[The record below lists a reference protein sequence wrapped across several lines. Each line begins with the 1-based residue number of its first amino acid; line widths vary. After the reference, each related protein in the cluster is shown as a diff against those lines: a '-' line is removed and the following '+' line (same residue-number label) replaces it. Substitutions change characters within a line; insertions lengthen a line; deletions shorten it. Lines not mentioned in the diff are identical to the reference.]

1 MMINKIESRLTRR
14 GRSSRMAIAL
24 VAIGVLMLGPLS
36 LGAYATWCNGP
47 WHDNGGSSA
56 PATPEPPAPEPETS
70 PPPAPA
76 PEPAPEPTPE
86 PAPEPTPEPT
96 PEPEPEPTPAPEP
109 GGGTGTEGGTDT
121 DEVTSPEP
129 DPSPAPNPA
138 PNPGV
143 ATGEP
148 APTVTNGN
156 PVPSAPAETE
166 KPSAEAPADRKT
178 SVQREKS
185 SEPAS
190 GGALLASANAPVP
203 ADGSASGGS
212 DSTSSG
218 DGRDGAS
225 GDRPGA
231 GADANATDR
240 VRERTT
246 IARAVDGIP
255 LGFRVALLALLFATA
270 VLSVVSWRERRRAEN
285 VARIALLDH
294 LTGLSNR
301 EGFDRQMAIEW
312 QRALRYDRPL
322 GLVFVD
328 LDHFKTFNDTHGH
341 VAGDRLLREVA
352 AAITT
357 TSRGSDFTARLG
369 GDEFVVLCP
378 ETDEEGLA
386 KLVERLRVEASGM
399 AVTLAIGAAHQLP
412 TDEGPDDLMH
422 RADAAMYRA
431 KGGGRRSS
439 KQTGNPMLGS
449 LRRG

>member
-14 GRSSRMAIAL
+14 GRNSRMAIAL

-36 LGAYATWCNGP
+36 LGAYATWCHGP
-47 WHDNGGSSA
+47 WHDNGGTAA
-56 PATPEPPAPEPETS
+56 PSAPEPAAPEPSAPEPAT
-70 PPPAPA
+70 PAPA

-86 PAPEPTPEPT
+86 PTPEQSPEPSPEPAPEPA
-96 PEPEPEPTPAPEP
+96 PAPEP
-109 GGGTGTEGGTDT
+109 GGGTETEG
-121 DEVTSPEP
+121 TSKPEP
-129 DPSPAPNPA
+129 APAPDA
-138 PNPGV
+138 
-143 ATGEP
+143 AAAEP

-156 PVPSAPAETE
+156 PTPSEVVQDEQPSERATTE
-166 KPSAEAPADRKT
+166 RKT
-178 SVQREKS
+178 SVQREGKT
-185 SEPAS
+185 EPTS
-190 GGALLASANAPVP
+190 GGALLASANTP
-203 ADGSASGGS
+203 ASANTTGSAETDASNSS
-212 DSTSSG
+212 DRT
-218 DGRDGAS
+218 DGAS
-225 GDRPGA
+225 GGQDA
-231 GADANATDR
+231 ADSEGSATDR

-255 LGFRVALLALLFATA
+255 LGFRVALLTLLFATA
-270 VLSVVSWRERRRAEN
+270 VLAVVSWRERRRAEN

-312 QRALRYDRPL
+312 QRALRHDRPL

-328 LDHFKTFNDTHGH
+328 LDHFKNFNDTHGH

-378 ETDEEGLA
+378 ETDEAGLS

-399 AVTLAIGAAHQLP
+399 AVTLAIGSAHQLP

-431 KGGGRRSS
+431 KGGGRRSA

-449 LRRG
+449 IRRA